1 VCDSLIQPVLAL
13 LGHPVAGNPT
23 QYMIEKAFQHH
34 ELDWEYLSLDVAA
47 EELGDAI
54 RGMRS
59 LGFRGGNCIEPHKQT
74 VIQYLNRVTPTAE
87 MVGAVNCILR
97 EERQLVGEN
106 TEGKAL
112 LETLRRRMDPADKR
126 VVVLGAGRAGRAAAV
141 ELGLAKAAA
150 ITVVNRSEPAGRHL
164 VDLLTSRLSVP
175 ATLVVWEDEYCV
187 PPETHVVVN
196 ATSIGAGDAQAR
208 LAIRVDTL
216 SPDMLVADMVANP
229 PQTWFIRQA
238 AQRGARTIDG
248 LEIFIAQ
255 AAVNFRLWTGV
266 DPDLAV
272 MREAIEEFLEL

>member
-1 VCDSLIQPVLAL
+1 MCDSLIQPVLAL